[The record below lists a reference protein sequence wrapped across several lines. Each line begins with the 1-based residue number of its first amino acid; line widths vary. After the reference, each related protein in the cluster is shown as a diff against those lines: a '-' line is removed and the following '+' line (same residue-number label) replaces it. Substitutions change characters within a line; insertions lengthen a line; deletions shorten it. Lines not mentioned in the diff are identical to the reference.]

1 MKSLAPPAMRRMPRS
16 TVARRVLVSFAVT
29 VIAFAVTLGLGIFA
43 QQRAADDSVEL
54 ARGYVPVAMRLAQLR
69 AAQTTL
75 STLVDGI
82 PDEREPGSTRA
93 LLETLV
99 GARRTMFVETR
110 AAMNQT
116 LPAVGSPA
124 TRALAPKLEADL
136 EGIEELLEGDR
147 ALFELLYGA
156 IAAGDRDGINRTI
169 VSLGAIEH
177 DADRRLRLLAGRV
190 GASIDALSNEARERE
205 LRSIWALA
213 VLAALTLAVGVA
225 VSLHV
230 RRLLAPLARLTDRAR
245 AVARGDLTARWV
257 APADDE
263 IGQLE
268 AAFETMVSGVSRAQA
283 LALSNERLAAIGK
296 MAAHVTH
303 EIRNPLSAMGL
314 NIEML
319 EEEVA
324 DVDAGQRRELS
335 EVRPLLQAIK
345 REVERLEHLS
355 EEYLRVARLPQPRM
369 EAEDV
374 AASVREIAA
383 FARPEIENAK
393 CSLDLVVDDDLPAAL
408 FDEAQLRQALLN
420 LLRNAREAMPGGG
433 PIEVRVTAEGM
444 SVVIGVGDRGGG
456 IPEEI
461 RARVFDP
468 FFSTKGEGTGLGLA
482 ITRHIVE
489 SHGGSVTCEPRSGG
503 GTLFRIA
510 LPIAPAGARAST
522 GAKADN
528 RGVLERGHGS

>member
-1 MKSLAPPAMRRMPRS
+1 M
-16 TVARRVLVSFAVT
+16 LVSFAVT
-29 VIAFAVTLGLGIFA
+29 VLAFAVTLGLGIFA

-69 AAQTTL
+69 AAQSTL

-82 PDEREPGSTRA
+82 SDEREPGSTRA
-93 LLETLV
+93 LLETLI

-110 AAMNQT
+110 TVLAQT

-124 TRALAPKLEADL
+124 SKALAPKLEADL
-136 EGIEELLEGDR
+136 DAIEDLLDGDR
-147 ALFELLYGA
+147 LLFEHLYAA

-190 GASIDALSNEARERE
+190 GGSIDALSSEARDRE
-205 LRSIWALA
+205 LRSIWAMV
-213 VLAALTLAVGVA
+213 VLAALTLAVGVV

-230 RRLLAPLARLTDRAR
+230 RRLLAPLARLTERAR
-245 AVARGDLTARWV
+245 AVARGDLTARRV
-257 APADDE
+257 TPAEDE

-268 AAFETMVSGVSRAQA
+268 GAFETMVLGVSRAQD

-319 EEEVA
+319 EEEVLHP
-324 DVDAGQRRELS
+324 GPS
-335 EVRPLLQAIK
+335 ERTGEARTLLRAIK

-369 EAEDV
+369 EADDV
-374 AASVREIAA
+374 AAAVREIVG
-383 FARPEIENAK
+383 FARAEIESSK
-393 CSLDLVVDDDLPAAL
+393 CSVDLVVADAVPAAL
-408 FDEAQLRQALLN
+408 FDESQLRQALLN

-444 SVVIGVGDRGGG
+444 SVVVGVGDRGGG

-461 RARVFDP
+461 RPRVFDP

-489 SHGGSVTCEPRSGG
+489 AHGGTVTCEPRSGG
-503 GTLFRIA
+503 GTLFRVA
-510 LPIAPAGARAST
+510 LPIAPASVRPSSSPLRAARS
-522 GAKADN
+522 
-528 RGVLERGHGS
+528 ERSEATSGSFSQPARKPQET